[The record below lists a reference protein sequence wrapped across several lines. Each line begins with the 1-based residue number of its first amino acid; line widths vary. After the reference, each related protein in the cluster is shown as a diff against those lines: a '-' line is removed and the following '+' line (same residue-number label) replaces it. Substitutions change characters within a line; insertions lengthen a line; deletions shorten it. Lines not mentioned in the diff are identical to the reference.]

1 MMSHRALI
9 VILIIT
15 SYSIRAQEV
24 FSGRLSFSIEYPT
37 VPDDMKG
44 VEEKLP
50 TEMKIITDGRSWLS
64 EQITEVNGK
73 YSRVFIDSKDSIFE
87 TITIG
92 PERVRVSYRKI
103 SSVDVKS
110 INSLGPIVLGQ
121 ETEICEISDDDG
133 VKQSIIQLT
142 SYSEI
147 PNLFFNGLSGIP
159 TLIEIDNAGI
169 KMRLKL
175 TSMSNEPLDE
185 TYFAL
190 PDDYKVIDT
199 VLYQSWLR

>member
-1 MMSHRALI
+1 
-9 VILIIT
+9 V
-15 SYSIRAQEV
+15 
-24 FSGRLSFSIEYPT
+24 
-37 VPDDMKG
+37 
-44 VEEKLP
+44 
-50 TEMKIITDGRSWLS
+50 KIITDGKSWRS
-64 EQITEVNGK
+64 EQITEINGK
-73 YSRVFIDSKDSIFE
+73 YSRVYIDSKDSIFE

-110 INSLGPIVLGQ
+110 INGLGPIVLGQ

-133 VKQSIIQLT
+133 IKQSINQLM

-159 TLIEIDNAGI
+159 TVIEIDNAGI

-199 VLYQSWLR
+199 ALYQSWLR

>member
-1 MMSHRALI
+1 MSHRALI
-9 VILIIT
+9 IILIIT
-15 SYSIRAQEV
+15 SYSVRAQEV
-24 FSGRLSFSIEYPT
+24 FSGRLTFSIEYLK

-44 VEEKLP
+44 VEAKLP
-50 TEMKIITDGRSWLS
+50 TEVKIITDGRSWRS
-64 EQITEVNGK
+64 EQITEINGK
-73 YSRVFIDSKDSIFE
+73 YSRVYIDSKDSIFE

-110 INSLGPIVLGQ
+110 TNGLGPIVLGQ

-133 VKQSIIQLT
+133 IKQSIIQLT

-159 TLIEIDNAGI
+159 TVIEIDNAGI

-185 TYFAL
+185 TYFTL

-199 VLYQSWLR
+199 ALYQSWLR

>member
-1 MMSHRALI
+1 MSHHALI
-9 VILIIT
+9 VILILT

-24 FSGRLSFSIEYPT
+24 FSGRLSFSIEYLK

-44 VEEKLP
+44 VEAKLP
-50 TEMKIITDGRSWLS
+50 TEVKIITDGKSWRS
-64 EQITEVNGK
+64 EQITEINGK
-73 YSRVFIDSKDSIFE
+73 YSRVYIDSKDSIFE

-110 INSLGPIVLGQ
+110 INGLGPIVLGQ

-133 VKQSIIQLT
+133 IKQSINQLM

-159 TLIEIDNAGI
+159 TVIEIDNAGI

-199 VLYQSWLR
+199 ALYQSWLR